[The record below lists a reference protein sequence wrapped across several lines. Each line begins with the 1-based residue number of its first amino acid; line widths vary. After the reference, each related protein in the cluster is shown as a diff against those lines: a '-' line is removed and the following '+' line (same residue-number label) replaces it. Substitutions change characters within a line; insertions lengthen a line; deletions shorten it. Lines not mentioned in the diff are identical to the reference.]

1 MTAYDPAKAAESA
14 AQQVQQKREARE
26 ASDRALEEFFARGG
40 KVQTVAN
47 NVSGR
52 VDGASYSAW
61 GKPKKKAAAVEED
74 AAVEP
79 TEELEVD
86 EVDLEAA
93 AEDDPEELA

>member
-1 MTAYDPAKAAESA
+1 MAYDPTKAAEEAA
-14 AQQVQQKREARE
+14 AQVQEKRLARE

-61 GKPKKKAAAVEED
+61 GKPKKKAAVEED
-74 AAVEP
+74 TAAA
-79 TEELEVD
+79 VD
-86 EVDLEAA
+86 EVDIEEEIDPDTELE
-93 AEDDPEELA
+93 

>member
-1 MTAYDPAKAAESA
+1 MATYDHTKAADQA
-14 AQQVQQKREARE
+14 AQQVQEKREARE

-61 GKPKKKAAAVEED
+61 GKPKKKAAVEEEAAVEEQ
-74 AAVEP
+74 
-79 TEELEVD
+79 L
-86 EVDLEAA
+86 DLEDTAVD
-93 AEDDPEELA
+93 DDPDTELA

>member
-1 MTAYDPAKAAESA
+1 MSTYDHTKAADQA
-14 AQQVQQKREARE
+14 AAVVQEKREARE

-52 VDGASYSAW
+52 VEGSSYSAW
-61 GKPKKKAAAVEED
+61 GKPKKKAAAVEEE
-74 AAVEP
+74 AAEP

-86 EVDLEAA
+86 EVDLESAA
-93 AEDDPEELA
+93 SEDDPEELA